1 MSDFSPTPGYPAPQG
16 SPQFPPRKRLSTAS
30 GTISFSANAEST
42 TGNFKEHHQAHCLD
56 FSCLRPS
63 CGRSLL
69 RLAIFNSGSISD
81 SNPGITIIE
90 RNYLF

>member
-16 SPQFPPRKRLSTAS
+16 SPQFPQGRAYPPPQ
-30 GTISFSANAEST
+30 GQST